1 MMTMMMMIMMMMMMM
16 MVVMMM
22 ENLEQRLYGRF
33 CPDVKEVATLSHNQL
48 HVH

>member
-1 MMTMMMMIMMMMMMM
+1 MMMMMMMM
-16 MVVMMM
+16 MVVVVVVVMM

-33 CPDVKEVATLSHNQL
+33 CPDVEQVATLSHNQL